1 MFSER
6 WNFMTE
12 PNNRVLART
21 GARILTQEEMAQ
33 VAGGFSTPI
42 ITTDLVTNFG
52 TDFSVDQIAN

>member
-1 MFSER
+1 
-6 WNFMTE
+6 MTE
-12 PNNRVLART
+12 QSNRVLART